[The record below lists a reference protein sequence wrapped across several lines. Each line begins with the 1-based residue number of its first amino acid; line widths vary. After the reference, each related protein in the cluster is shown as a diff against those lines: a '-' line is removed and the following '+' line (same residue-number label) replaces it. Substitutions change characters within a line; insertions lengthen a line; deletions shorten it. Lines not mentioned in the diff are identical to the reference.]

1 MASVSSVLPAITA
14 DPLQVET
21 APAMQAEHI
30 CLESDEITVSDDP
43 RHDRVGPSFSYECR
57 IRGCATE
64 FAVLEG
70 HRLGVRSRRH
80 RQVEQSYIVDLRF
93 VDGEP
98 VAERRVAWRC
108 WQASAGLAALAAL
121 DYLITSIFASSG
133 WQQLGYQIAVA
144 LLTAAIC
151 TGLFALYRTRETL
164 SFHSVHGRECLM
176 QIAGG
181 LGCSRSAR
189 GFVAELARHSAMARS
204 ASAQSPAHFLRD
216 EMREH
221 HRLWRAGVLSDA
233 AYEASKRRIL
243 QAHG

>member
-1 MASVSSVLPAITA
+1 MASVSSVVPAVTA

-21 APAMQAEHI
+21 APAVQAEHI
-30 CLESDEITVSDDP
+30 CLESDEIIVSDD
-43 RHDRVGPSFSYECR
+43 RRRDRVGPGFSYECG

-70 HRLGVRSRRH
+70 HQLAVRSRRH
-80 RQVEQSYIVDLRF
+80 RQLEQSYVVDLRF

-98 VAERRVAWRC
+98 VAERCVAWRC
-108 WQASAGLAALAAL
+108 WQATAGLVALAAL
-121 DYLITSIFASSG
+121 DYFITAVFATSG
-133 WQQLGYQIAVA
+133 WQQLGYQFAVA
-144 LLTAAIC
+144 LITAAIC

-176 QIAGG
+176 KITGG
-181 LGCSRSAR
+181 LGCSRTAR
-189 GFVAELARHSAMARS
+189 AFIAELARLSEMARS
-204 ASAQSPAHFLRD
+204 AGTQSLAHFLRD